1 MATKYIL
8 DQIKV
13 EGVLCDL
20 IGKSNGENVSVTY
33 GGTEMTLAA
42 ALAKI
47 LTDVS
52 ALPTDA
58 DVTAAVTALKQEM
71 LGDTPVEAYN
81 TFTELAG
88 YIETHQDAADA
99 LTAAIGTKASQ
110 SDLTALQNTVNALG
124 TLASKST
131 VSESDLDSALKEK
144 VNAASEGNHSHGNKA
159 LLDSYTQTEADL
171 ASAVTQKH
179 SHSNKALLDT
189 YTQTEA
195 NLASAVTQKH
205 THANKATLDGVTDA
219 KVAAWDGVRGVRYG
233 TAVPSD
239 MKDGELF
246 IKVVTQ

>member
-20 IGKSNGENVSVTY
+20 IGKSNGENVAVSY
-33 GGTEMTLAA
+33 GGVEMTLAA

-47 LTDVS
+47 LSDVS

-58 DVTAAVTALKQEM
+58 DVTAAVTTLKQEM
-71 LGDTPVEAYN
+71 LGETPVEAYN
-81 TFTELAG
+81 TFTELAN

-99 LTAAIGTKASQ
+99 LTAAIGTKANQ

-124 TLASKST
+124 ALAMKSS

-144 VNAASEGNHSHGNKA
+144 VNAASAGNHSHNNKT
-159 LLDSYTQTEADL
+159 LLDSYTQSETAL

-179 SHSNKALLDT
+179 SHSNKT
-189 YTQTEA
+189 
-195 NLASAVTQKH
+195 
-205 THANKATLDGVTDA
+205 TLDGVTDA
-219 KVAAWDGVRGVRYG
+219 KVAAWDGVRAVRYG

-239 MKDGELF
+239 MKNGELF
-246 IKVVTQ
+246 IKVVSQ

>member
-47 LTDVS
+47 LTDVA

-71 LGDTPVEAYN
+71 LGETPVEAYN
-81 TFTELAG
+81 TFTELAN

-99 LTAAIGTKASQ
+99 LTAAIGTKANQ

-124 TLASKST
+124 ALATKST

-159 LLDSYTQTEADL
+159 LLDT
-171 ASAVTQKH
+171 
-179 SHSNKALLDT
+179 
-189 YTQTEA
+189 
-195 NLASAVTQKH
+195 
-205 THANKATLDGVTDA
+205 
-219 KVAAWDGVRGVRYG
+219 
-233 TAVPSD
+233 
-239 MKDGELF
+239 
-246 IKVVTQ
+246 